1 MWVLTFIYFYAGQPY
16 VEAVDS
22 YPNMMDCFAARQLL
36 SKEVGRGLGHFK
48 PGQQAICINMEGNDD

>member
-1 MWVLTFIYFYAGQPY
+1 MWVLTFRYFYAGQPY

-36 SKEVGRGLGHFK
+36 SKEVGRGLGYFK

>member
-36 SKEVGRGLGHFK
+36 SKEVGRGLGYFK
-48 PGQQAICINMEGNDD
+48 PGQQAICINMEENDD

>member
-1 MWVLTFIYFYAGQPY
+1 MWVLTFIYFYAEQPY

-36 SKEVGRGLGHFK
+36 SKEIGKGLGYFK
-48 PGQQAICINMEGNDD
+48 PGQQAICINMEGIDD